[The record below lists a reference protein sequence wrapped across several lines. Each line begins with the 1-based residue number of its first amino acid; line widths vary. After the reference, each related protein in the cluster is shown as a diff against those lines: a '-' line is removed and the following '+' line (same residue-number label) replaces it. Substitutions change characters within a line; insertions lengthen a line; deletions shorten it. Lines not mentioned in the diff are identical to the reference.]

1 MYTEKEIQSVTDIS
15 WFLNAISDG
24 ALLLSANG
32 EVLHTNVP
40 ASIILGCRP
49 ADLLGRRVSE
59 SSATPEELERVLEA
73 LELEEV
79 VVTEDVQFKGE
90 RPTIPVMLTAMKAP
104 AAIPGQPLRY
114 LLLFYDISPPFVNFS
129 ARDRK
134 ELLDSIFHEMGS
146 GILLHYA
153 NGRLARM
160 NDQARNFLGIQG
172 ELNAENWLIRD
183 ENGRKINFDDA
194 PFFQVLRSGQPVE
207 NQVLAAG
214 EEARYLLANACPLYL
229 RPGMRPMVIT
239 TLTDLDP
246 TYRDRIRRESS
257 IKLSQEINTLLR
269 ELLTERGPR
278 ETLEAALRGA
288 IRITGGE
295 AGCAGLYRSE
305 VNTVEYNA
313 FVNLPE
319 IAHLEIPF
327 RRSIFY
333 DLASAGLE
341 GTLSI
346 DDFTHHPAAIQEIRD
361 MGFTHMLGA
370 LIYCEGKI
378 GGMMQIFNRSRSF
391 TQADEDNLRALLP
404 GLSAAILKIHYEV
417 RLNALAN
424 RDGLTNLSNR
434 RHATDSLQREIDR
447 ANRYGSP
454 LSAIMLDI
462 DFFKRL
468 NDEHGH
474 LAGDQVLIELAR
486 IMLANTRKSD
496 LVARTGGEEF
506 MIVLP
511 ETQLSGCLHKAQMLQ
526 EAINASRINYGGT
539 ALQITV
545 SMGCARYLPGESM
558 DDFYSRLD
566 ELLYSSKGEGRNRIT
581 APAV

>member
-1 MYTEKEIQSVTDIS
+1 MYTEKEILSITDIS

-24 ALLLSANG
+24 ALLLSEKG
-32 EVLHTNVP
+32 EVLHVNVP

-59 SSATPEELERVLEA
+59 STATPEELDRVLSA

-79 VVTEDVQFKGE
+79 VVTEEVQFKGE
-90 RPTIPVMLTAMKAP
+90 RPAIPVMLTAMKAP
-104 AAIPGQPLRY
+104 SAVAGQPLRY

-160 NDQARNFLGIQG
+160 NDQARNLLGIQG
-172 ELNAENWLIRD
+172 ELSAENWEIQD
-183 ENGRKINFDDA
+183 ENGRKINYDDA
-194 PFFQVLRSGQPVE
+194 PFFQVLRSGQSVE

-214 EEARYLLANACPLYL
+214 QESRYLLANSCPLFL

-246 TYRDRIRRESS
+246 TYRDRMRRESS
-257 IKLSQEINTLLR
+257 IKLSQEINALLR
-269 ELLTERGPR
+269 ELLTERGPK

-288 IRITGGE
+288 MRITGGE

-319 IAHLEIPF
+319 ITHLEIPF

-333 DLASAGLE
+333 ELASAGRE
-341 GTLSI
+341 GTLSV
-346 DDFTHHPAAIQEIRD
+346 DDFTAHPAAIAQIKD
-361 MGFTHMLGA
+361 NGYAHMLGA

-391 TQADEDNLRALLP
+391 SQADEDNLRALLP
-404 GLSAAILKIHYEV
+404 GLSAALLKINYEV
-417 RLNALAN
+417 RLNTLAN

-447 ANRYGSP
+447 ASRYGSP

-474 LAGDQVLIELAR
+474 LAGDQVLVELSR

-511 ETQLSGCLHKAQMLQ
+511 ETQLSGCLHKAQNLQ
-526 EAINASRINYGGT
+526 EAINAARIQFGEVL
-539 ALQITV
+539 LQITV
-545 SMGCARYLPGESM
+545 SMGCAQYRTGESM